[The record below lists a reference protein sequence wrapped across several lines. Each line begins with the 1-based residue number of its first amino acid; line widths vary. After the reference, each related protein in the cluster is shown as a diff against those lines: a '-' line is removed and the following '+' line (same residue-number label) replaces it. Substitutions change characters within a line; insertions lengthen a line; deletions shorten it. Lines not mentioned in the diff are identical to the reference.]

1 MKLVKMKKRKY
12 ECVYLQDVPTA
23 VCKLPNQTNDVLCSS
38 DNNANEKVNPDC
50 GMFVGGSAVEAL
62 RPNSFSAYRTA
73 CPSTDTSWS
82 SVRDLKQIKFEPDN
96 SSQSE
101 SLQANRALT
110 SDVISVPNYTYIL
123 SAQCSDTGSCGD
135 SKVVGAAT
143 VTAVSKQ
150 DACDDDNE
158 TSADRGKPTSP
169 PEKVPKL
176 IIVKPKA
183 EVKNKR
189 KGHRPV
195 KRRVAAAVGSARSCS
210 DAELPDVPHKRKRGR
225 PSKQAAAN
233 DERASVVSTDAKPE
247 PASEESESVSR
258 RNWSF
263 T

>member
-1 MKLVKMKKRKY
+1 MY
-12 ECVYLQDVPTA
+12 EWVCLQDVTTA
-23 VCKLPNQTNDVLCSS
+23 VCKLPNQTSDVLYSSDVLCSS
-38 DNNANEKVNPDC
+38 DNSANEKVNPDC

-62 RPNSFSAYRTA
+62 RPNSFSTYKTA
-73 CPSTDTSWS
+73 CLSADTSLS
-82 SVRDLKQIKFEPDN
+82 SVRDLKQIKFEPNN
-96 SSQSE
+96 SSESE

-110 SDVISVPNYTYIL
+110 SDVISVPNYIL

-150 DACDDDNE
+150 DACDDDNDS
-158 TSADRGKPTSP
+158 SADPSKPTSP